1 MSTKIC
7 GTCAYYRDTALH
19 GIICGKTKKPCG
31 YLHEKD
37 CWTALEEKPT
47 TTPAPTPTSEPKRR
61 RGGRVSRHPNYVDR
75 ETGHTMK
82 WCTKCNQYKPID
94 DFPNNKSRR
103 DGKAGECKT
112 CHNAWTLEYQRK
124 RAAARKQDKVPKVEI
139 HKEAK
144 VSKSVTINARLVS
157 MGLDSSGIGFFEFVT
172 SKPELRKL
180 APLWGNEELTV
191 TVTSVEIVKD

>member
-37 CWTALEEKPT
+37 CWTA
-47 TTPAPTPTSEPKRR
+47 
-61 RGGRVSRHPNYVDR
+61 
-75 ETGHTMK
+75 
-82 WCTKCNQYKPID
+82 
-94 DFPNNKSRR
+94 
-103 DGKAGECKT
+103 
-112 CHNAWTLEYQRK
+112 
-124 RAAARKQDKVPKVEI
+124 ARKQAKIPKVEI
-139 HKEAK
+139 HKEVK

-157 MGLDSSGIGFFEFVT
+157 MGLDSSGIGSFEFVT
-172 SKPELRKL
+172 SKSELRKL